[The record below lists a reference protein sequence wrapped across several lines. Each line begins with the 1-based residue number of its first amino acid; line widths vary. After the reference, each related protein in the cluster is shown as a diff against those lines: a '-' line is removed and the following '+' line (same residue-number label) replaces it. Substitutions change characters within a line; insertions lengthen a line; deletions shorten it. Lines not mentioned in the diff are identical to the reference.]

1 MNFLKMKALE
11 YWEMLKN
18 HWDTIE
24 TKQGLM
30 WIVIIIVALI
40 ILGVFSKILLGAAV
54 VLSIG
59 FIAYKIVLPYFKKG
73 NADESNLDEV

>member
-1 MNFLKMKALE
+1 MNFLKMKGLE

-18 HWDTIE
+18 HLDSIE

-30 WIVIIIVALI
+30 WIVIVILALI
-40 ILGVFSKILLGAAV
+40 IIGFFSKILLGAAV
-54 VLSIG
+54 VLAIG

-73 NADESNLDEV
+73 NGDETIE

>member
-11 YWEMLKN
+11 CWEMLKN
-18 HWDTIE
+18 HWDSIE
-24 TKQGLM
+24 TKKGLM

-40 ILGVFSKILLGAAV
+40 ILIFFSKILLGAAV
-54 VLSIG
+54 VLAIG

-73 NADESNLDEV
+73 NADETIE

>member
-18 HWDTIE
+18 HLDSIE

-40 ILGVFSKILLGAAV
+40 ILGFLSKFLLGAAV
-54 VLSIG
+54 VLAIA
-59 FIAYKIVLPYFKKG
+59 FIEYKVVFPYFKKG
-73 NADESNLDEV
+73 NADGTIE

>member
-18 HWDTIE
+18 HLDSIE

-40 ILGVFSKILLGAAV
+40 ILGFLSKFLLGAAV
-54 VLSIG
+54 VLAIA
-59 FIAYKIVLPYFKKG
+59 FIAYKVVMPYFKKG
-73 NADESNLDEV
+73 NADETVE

>member
-11 YWEMLKN
+11 YWEMLKK
-18 HWDTIE
+18 HLDSIE

-40 ILGVFSKILLGAAV
+40 IFGFLSKILLGAAV
-54 VLSIG
+54 VLAIG
-59 FIAYKIVLPYFKKG
+59 FILYKVVLPYFKKE
-73 NADESNLDEV
+73 NADETIE

>member
-18 HWDTIE
+18 HLDSIE

-30 WIVIIIVALI
+30 WIVIVILALI
-40 ILGVFSKILLGAAV
+40 IIGFFSKILLGAAV
-54 VLSIG
+54 VLAIG
-59 FIAYKIVLPYFKKG
+59 FIVYKVVLPYFKNE
-73 NADESNLDEV
+73 NADKTIE

>member
-11 YWEMLKN
+11 CWEMLKN
-18 HWDTIE
+18 HWDSIE
-24 TKQGLM
+24 TKKGLM

-40 ILGVFSKILLGAAV
+40 IFGFLSKFLLGAAV

-59 FIAYKIVLPYFKKG
+59 FIAYKVVLPYFKKG
-73 NADESNLDEV
+73 NADETIE

>member
-1 MNFLKMKALE
+1 MNFFKTKALE

-18 HWDTIE
+18 HLDSIE

-40 ILGVFSKILLGAAV
+40 IFGFLSKFLLGAAV
-54 VLSIG
+54 VLAIG
-59 FIAYKIVLPYFKKG
+59 FILYKVVLPYFKKG
-73 NADESNLDEV
+73 NGDETIE